1 MKNIYLSIII
11 LLVISTGCYDN
22 IDTTPPTTVVIET
35 PAVFVKTQLSGSVID
50 DDGQLIS
57 DYYLDINGDI
67 TDIASDYFFLEI
79 EDAKKKGQTIKVI
92 KDGNPIA
99 LKTTLLIENDIN
111 HIQIERHDEI
121 TTAQKSNATA
131 VLQLSKDITLDLTN
145 TSYTNQTNDQVL
157 IDYAII
163 GTEIGLSPIAFD
175 EVGGVLALDARG
187 GFYLSLRNEDGS
199 DLILD
204 DESRISILFDS
215 KPENANSIYHYEEQ
229 LQVWLKIDDISEGDI
244 TLLPGQGYYA
254 FGTSTGGVFVEGM
267 IAKDN
272 SSVAYQQMEWKNEGL
287 HNGICATESGRWIGV
302 LPTNSNTSL
311 DLVNPCGETTQQE
324 TITVDSDDQTSTL
337 INISDNSNYQ
347 YLNHTIVDC
356 EGNEISDGAINIESG
371 SSTQHLVFEESN
383 QNRWISVCDQFE
395 IAAYN
400 ESESASGSSIPWS
413 ASIPSQE
420 LVLSDCVTLERGY
433 GFVQIRSD
441 EKVFPAFDVSQ
452 TNEQTT
458 LSATDGSMTI
468 KFRGTTPGAY
478 DDKQVNIS
486 INDNMFGDNGYFIS
500 CQNTMEGCGVMSF
513 NVQASVDGDRWIITF
528 DGTLWMQTITPA
540 VAGNFPVEGQILVEL

>member
-302 LPTNSNTSL
+302 LPTNSNTNL